1 MIYSNYTYMIGGI
14 VVKEEKTIVKKK
26 VNTDLYKIAGN
37 GLVTNCISLII
48 EHLYKAN
55 VDESY
60 ICEDELYETV

>member
-14 VVKEEKTIVKKK
+14 VVKEEKTIVKK

-55 VDESY
+55 VNESY

>member
-14 VVKEEKTIVKKK
+14 VVKEEKTIVKK

-60 ICEDELYETV
+60 ICEDELCETV

>member
-1 MIYSNYTYMIGGI
+1 MIGGI
-14 VVKEEKTIVKKK
+14 VVKEEKTIVKK

>member
-1 MIYSNYTYMIGGI
+1 MIVLS
-14 VVKEEKTIVKKK
+14 VERLDL